1 MTDAIK
7 PFTTTRRNAVALA
20 AAWAALGG
28 TRARAASPREIMW
41 DDLIPPGVPYSE
53 IIGEGEIDEAND
65 TWNPVY
71 DENGIK
77 LNEALNG
84 AYIRMPGFIIPLDV
98 SADGVRDFMLVPY
111 VGACI
116 HTPPPP
122 ANQLVMVNSA
132 QAWPSEELWTAI
144 WVTGTM
150 RTQLQ
155 STHLG
160 QTGYAIAADFLEVY
174 EW

>member
-1 MTDAIK
+1 MFDK
-7 PFTTTRRNAVALA
+7 GNGMLDRRSALLLFAGVSMAPTAVIAE
-20 AAWAALGG
+20 
-28 TRARAASPREIMW
+28 TPREIMW

-53 IIGEGEIDEAND
+53 IVGQGQIDAAND
-65 TWNPVY
+65 TWSPVY
-71 DENGIK
+71 DANAVK

-84 AYIRMPGFIIPLDV
+84 AYIKMPGYVIPVDV
-98 SADGVRDFMLVPY
+98 SAEGVTSFVLVPY

-122 ANQLVMVNSA
+122 ANQLVMVTA
-132 QAWPSEELWTAI
+132 EKPWPSDRLWDPV

-155 STHLG
+155 STGLG
-160 QTGYAIAADFLEVY
+160 QTGYSISAVEMTAY

>member
-1 MTDAIK
+1 M
-7 PFTTTRRNAVALA
+7 FSRMTRRQAVMLMAGTAATPQLTLA
-20 AAWAALGG
+20 ATA
-28 TRARAASPREIMW
+28 REIMW

-53 IIGEGEIDEAND
+53 IIGEGDLNEAD
-65 TWNPVY
+65 DVWNPIY

-84 AYIRMPGFIIPLDV
+84 AYIRMPGFIVPFQIGPQ
-98 SADGVRDFMLVPY
+98 GVEDFMLVPY

-122 ANQLVMVNSA
+122 ANQLVMVKTA
-132 QAWPSEELWTAI
+132 KPWPGDQLWDPV

-155 STHLG
+155 STNLG
-160 QTGYAIAADFLEVY
+160 QTGYFITAEEMEVY

>member
-1 MTDAIK
+1 MLN
-7 PFTTTRRNAVALA
+7 RRSALMLLTATA
-20 AAWAALGG
+20 AAPTTVL
-28 TRARAASPREIMW
+28 ARTPREITW

-53 IIGEGEIDEAND
+53 IIGEGELDEAKD
-65 TWNPVY
+65 LWNPIY
-71 DENGIK
+71 DANGFK

-84 AYIRMPGFIIPLDV
+84 AYIKMPGFIIPFDV
-98 SADGVRDFMLVPY
+98 SAEGVTDFMLVPY

-122 ANQLVMVNSA
+122 ANQLVMVRA
-132 QAWPSEELWTAI
+132 QKPWPGDQLWDPV

-155 STHLG
+155 STNLG
-160 QTGYAIAADFLEVY
+160 QTGYSIVADEMEIY

>member
-1 MTDAIK
+1 MLN
-7 PFTTTRRNAVALA
+7 RRTALMLLSGATLAPKVGFA
-20 AAWAALGG
+20 A
-28 TRARAASPREIMW
+28 TPRQIMW
-41 DDLIPPGVPYSE
+41 DDLIPPGLPYAE
-53 IIGEGEIDEAND
+53 IIGEGEIDAIND
-65 TWNPVY
+65 TWNPIY
-71 DENGIK
+71 DANAVK

-84 AYIRMPGFIIPLDV
+84 AYITMPGFIIPFDI
-98 SADGVRDFMLVPY
+98 SAKGVTSFMLVPY

-122 ANQLVMVNSA
+122 ANQLVMVDSA
-132 QAWPSEELWTAI
+132 KPWPGDQLWDAV

-155 STHLG
+155 STKLG
-160 QTGYAIAADFLEVY
+160 QTGYSLTADDMKVF